1 MSLIKYLQI
10 LKCTQ
15 TCNVQ
20 ALIFTHNISILLFIN
35 GTSLSSTQLATNFVT
50 VWRTSYV
57 ENFLSNT
64 FMGIQC

>member
-1 MSLIKYLQI
+1 MCYYTSNPFHLAMLKVPIQLIMSLIKYLQI

-35 GTSLSSTQLATNFVT
+35 
-50 VWRTSYV
+50 
-57 ENFLSNT
+57 
-64 FMGIQC
+64 